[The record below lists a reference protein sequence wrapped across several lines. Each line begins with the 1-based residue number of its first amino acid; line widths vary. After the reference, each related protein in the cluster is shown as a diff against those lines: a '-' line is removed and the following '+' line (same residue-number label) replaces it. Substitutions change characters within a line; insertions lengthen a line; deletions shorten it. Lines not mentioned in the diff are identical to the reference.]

1 MSRRSYTRHKPIIHQ
16 NNVAE
21 RSDGMVVWSDE
32 KTAWSRSSAGVGVAG
47 SGRAKDYECD
57 SREYKFGKLVE
68 NSKYSL

>member
-21 RSDGMVVWSDE
+21 RSDE
-32 KTAWSRSSAGVGVAG
+32 KTAWSRSSAGVGVGVAF